1 MTIIAAGSAGG
12 LQGMLISL
20 LPLIGLMAIMYFMLM
35 RPEKKR
41 KQQYQ
46 EMLGSLAINDEI
58 VTRGGIV
65 GKIIRLDDDYMVIES
80 GPDRT
85 RIRLIRDSVFKK
97 VTREETAP
105 RMDG

>member
-1 MTIIAAGSAGG
+1 
-12 LQGMLISL
+12 MLISL
-20 LPLIGLMAIMYFMLM
+20 LPLAGLMGVMYFMLM

-46 EMLGSLAINDEI
+46 EMLNSLAVNDEV

-65 GKIIRLDDDYMVIES
+65 GKIIRLDDDYLILES

-85 RIRLIRDSVFKK
+85 RIRLIRDSIYKK
-97 VTREETAP
+97 LDKTEAPPKMET
-105 RMDG
+105 